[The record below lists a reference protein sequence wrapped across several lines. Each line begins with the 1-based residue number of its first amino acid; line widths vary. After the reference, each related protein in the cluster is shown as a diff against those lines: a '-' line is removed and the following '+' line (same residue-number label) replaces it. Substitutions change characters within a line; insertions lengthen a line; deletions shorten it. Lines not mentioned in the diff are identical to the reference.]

1 MLFYKLRQGFIEQEI
16 TVQLYQKSNNISC
29 FISLEDTWVEK
40 VFFVFKSWDSPLT
53 YAV

>member
-1 MLFYKLRQGFIEQEI
+1 MLFYRLRQGFIEQEI

-40 VFFVFKSWDSPLT
+40 VFFVFKS
-53 YAV
+53 